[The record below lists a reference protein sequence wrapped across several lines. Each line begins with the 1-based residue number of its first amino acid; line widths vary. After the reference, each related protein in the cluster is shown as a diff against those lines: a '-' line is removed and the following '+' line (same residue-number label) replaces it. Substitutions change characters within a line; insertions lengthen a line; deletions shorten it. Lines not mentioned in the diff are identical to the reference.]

1 MQARGSNP
9 VPYAPAAIVQLGEA
23 QKVVGQM
30 PAEERAAYLKGLKDP
45 SAMLVK
51 YNLFQKPPDVQGA
64 SHAAAEGVLI
74 ISETLTAHN
83 YLLPDTEIR
92 AHIAMQAAVTE
103 VNRTLWSQA

>member
-1 MQARGSNP
+1 MQAQGSNP
-9 VPYAPAAIVQLGEA
+9 MPYVPAAIVPLGEA

-74 ISETLTAHN
+74 VAEALTAHN
-83 YLLPDTEIR
+83 YLLQETEI
-92 AHIAMQAAVTE
+92 
-103 VNRTLWSQA
+103 